1 MGRSIHELQGTLRAG
16 EAATLKASL
25 EHLLSQGDVLVASAQ
40 LEAVDAAIVQ
50 VLLSAQRTA
59 AQLDRNLQID
69 CHDGGALAKL
79 CDRLA
84 LRDALCVSEGHMHA
98 SVPRDAEPDAPNLN
112 GIE

>member
-25 EHLLSQGDVLVASAQ
+25 EHLLSQGDVLISATK

-69 CHDGGALAKL
+69 VQDGGVLAKL
-79 CDRLA
+79 CQRLA
-84 LRDALCVSEGHMHA
+84 LREALCQ
-98 SVPRDAEPDAPNLN
+98 
-112 GIE
+112 

>member
-16 EAATLKASL
+16 EAVQLKASL
-25 EHLLSQGDVLVASAQ
+25 EHLLSQGDVLISATK

-69 CHDGGALAKL
+69 VKDGGVLAKL
-79 CDRLA
+79 CQRLA
-84 LRDALCVSEGHMHA
+84 LREALCQ
-98 SVPRDAEPDAPNLN
+98 
-112 GIE
+112 

>member
-25 EHLLSQGDVLVASAQ
+25 EHLLSQGDVLISATK

-69 CHDGGALAKL
+69 VQYGGVLAKL
-79 CDRLA
+79 CQRLA
-84 LRDALCVSEGHMHA
+84 LREALCQ
-98 SVPRDAEPDAPNLN
+98 
-112 GIE
+112 